1 MITAYLKQRLESI
14 GYALKGFQVLIS
26 SQPNARLHAVAT
38 VAILVIASCLRFE
51 SWEWVSILLCIGMVW
66 LGEALNTALELLA
79 DEVSLEQRPLIGKAK
94 DVAAAGVLIAS
105 LASLSVAG
113 VILLRHL

>member
-1 MITAYLKQRLESI
+1 
-14 GYALKGFQVLIS
+14 
-26 SQPNARLHAVAT
+26 
-38 VAILVIASCLRFE
+38 
-51 SWEWVSILLCIGMVW
+51 MVW

-105 LASLSVAG
+105 LTSLSVAG

>member
-14 GYALKGFQVLIS
+14 GYALNGIQVLIS
-26 SQPNARLHAVAT
+26 SQPNARIHAVAT
-38 VAILVIASCLRFE
+38 VAILVIARCLRFE
-51 SWEWVSILLCIGMVW
+51 PWEWVSILLCIGMVW

>member
-1 MITAYLKQRLESI
+1 
-14 GYALKGFQVLIS
+14 
-26 SQPNARLHAVAT
+26 
-38 VAILVIASCLRFE
+38 
-51 SWEWVSILLCIGMVW
+51 MVW

-105 LASLSVAG
+105 LASLAVAG